1 VTLRILV
8 FGQLR
13 DDVRRQLAELGGGAT
28 LDDLPLGSDPAAAI
42 RALSPD
48 LAVLDR
54 PAALLAYP
62 KTCAPEPLERRL
74 EHEFLRSVRYRHP
87 LGLVLLSVDDVPA
100 LSRTH
105 GPEAVDALA
114 DALVEAARRALR
126 EVDVLFR
133 PRRSEIAVI
142 LPETELGGA
151 RTVAERLRSVVAHI
165 LFKSEPRAPA
175 RPVLPLKATASVG
188 LAGCPCAGI
197 RSAADLV
204 AAARKGIEAARAEGG
219 DRVASAE

>member
-1 VTLRILV
+1 VALRILV
-8 FGQLR
+8 LGQLP
-13 DDVRRQLAELGGGAT
+13 DDVRRQIAGLGGGAT
-28 LDDLPLGSDPAAAI
+28 IHDLARDSDPASTI

-48 LAVLDR
+48 LAILDR
-54 PAALLAYP
+54 PASLLAYP
-62 KTCAPEPLERRL
+62 ASSVPEALERRL

-100 LSRTH
+100 LSSTH
-105 GPEAVDALA
+105 GPAAVDALA

-133 PRRSEIAVI
+133 PHRLEIAVI

-151 RTVAERLRSVVAHI
+151 RTVAERLRSVVAHV
-165 LFKSEPRAPA
+165 LFKPEPRAPA
-175 RPVLPLKATASVG
+175 RPVLPFKATASVG
-188 LAGCPCAGI
+188 LAGCPGAGI
-197 RSAADLV
+197 RSAAELV
-204 AAARKGIEAARAEGG
+204 AMARRGIEAARAEGG